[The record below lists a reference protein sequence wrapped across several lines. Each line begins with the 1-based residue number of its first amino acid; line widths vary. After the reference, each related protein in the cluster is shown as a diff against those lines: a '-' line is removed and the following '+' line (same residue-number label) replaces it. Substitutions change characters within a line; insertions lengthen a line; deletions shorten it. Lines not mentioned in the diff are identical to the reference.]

1 MNTDNTLVIALIA
14 LFGWTAVADIP
25 DRKVVTITMP
35 VSTYVQA
42 IEAARMEAALETAD
56 ALEPEPC
63 PAPNWRDMFRDTP
76 PERKPA
82 PPTK

>member
-1 MNTDNTLVIALIA
+1 MNTDNTLIVALVA
-14 LFGWTAVADIP
+14 LFGYTFVADTP

-42 IEAARMEAALETAD
+42 ITDARMETALEVAD

-63 PAPNWRDMFRDTP
+63 PEPNWRDLF
-76 PERKPA
+76 KPA
-82 PPTK
+82 PPQRKAAPPTK